1 MRRPMPEE
9 ARLWIDGRLVLDT
22 TQNAT
27 ANKDGRATVTR
38 FQTEPLPMT
47 AGKQVPVKLEYK
59 KTGSGELH
67 LSWESVSQSI
77 EHVPASA
84 LYPGK

>member
-1 MRRPMPEE
+1 MPEE
-9 ARLWIDGRLVLDT
+9 ARLWIDGRLVIDPT
-22 TQNAT
+22 KDSK
-27 ANKDGRATVTR
+27 ANIAR
-38 FQTEPLPMT
+38 FHTEPLLLT

-59 KTGSGELH
+59 NSGSGGLH

-84 LYPGK
+84 LYP